1 MLSLDVEDRLR
12 RNTLKWFV
20 YGAIALILAII
31 ILLFERTPKIE
42 TTILTAFILLLIFVL
57 VVFLIGFFNLSIW
70 LKIKKAI
77 DTYHQGNYEKAK
89 EIAVSAY
96 KLSNSKEIK
105 DLINYIDSQIIDDIV
120 SEQERIE
127 NPDAEDNEMLHEI
140 NEQIEEIETRI
151 KKLAKIKHEIAHK
164 LREVKQYKDE
174 ESQDIQQQ
182 YSNIIEQYEELQRFS
197 GIRIHSYQ
205 EILQKL
211 RKLKEKH
218 TNISQLWE
226 EKEDLKDLQ
235 EELAAEG
242 FKSDDE
248 ADALE
253 KFFQNETEFLE
264 YTKEF
269 LATSNS
275 IEDPEE
281 FQKIYKEL
289 LEKLEE
295 LSPRQK

>member
-20 YGAIALILAII
+20 YGAIALILAIV
-31 ILLFERTPKIE
+31 ILLVERTPKIE
-42 TTILTAFILLLIFVL
+42 TTILTTFILLLIFAL
-57 VVFLIGFFNLSIW
+57 VVFLIGIFNLSIW

-89 EIAVSAY
+89 QIAVSAY

-151 KKLAKIKHEIAHK
+151 KKLAKIKQEIAHK

-174 ESQDIQQQ
+174 EARDIQQQ
-182 YSNIIEQYEELQRFS
+182 YSNIIDQYEELQRFS
-197 GIRIHSYQ
+197 EFRIHSYQ

-211 RKLKEKH
+211 RRLKEKH

-248 ADALE
+248 SQALE

-264 YTKEF
+264 YIKEF

-281 FQKIYKEL
+281 FHKLYKEL
-289 LEKLEE
+289 LEKLDE
-295 LSPRQK
+295 LSQKHK

>member
-12 RNTLKWFV
+12 RNTLKWFI
-20 YGAIALILAII
+20 YGTIALVMAII
-31 ILLFERTPKIE
+31 ILVIE
-42 TTILTAFILLLIFVL
+42 TPQKIHPTILTIFITLLIFVL
-57 VVFLIGFFNLSIW
+57 IVYLIGIFNLSIW

-77 DTYHQGNYEKAK
+77 DTYHQGNYDKAK

-96 KLSNSKEIK
+96 KMSNSKEIK

-127 NPDAEDNEMLHEI
+127 NPDAEDNEMLQEI
-140 NEQIEEIETRI
+140 NDQIEEILTRI
-151 KKLAKIKHEIAHK
+151 KKLAKIKQEIAHK
-164 LREVKQYKDE
+164 LNEVKHYQQEQKDIK
-174 ESQDIQQQ
+174 DQ
-182 YSNIIEQYEELQRFS
+182 YSKIIKQYTELQKFS
-197 GIRIHSYQ
+197 EFRISSYRQ
-205 EILQKL
+205 ILNKL
-211 RKLKEKH
+211 HKLKEKH
-218 TNISQLWE
+218 TKISQLWE

-242 FKSDDE
+242 FKSDQQSQ
-248 ADALE
+248 AIE

-269 LATSNS
+269 LATSNT
-275 IEDPEE
+275 IEDPDE
-281 FQKIYKEL
+281 FHKLYKEL

-295 LSPRQK
+295 LEEHHN

>member
-12 RNTLKWFV
+12 RNTLKWFI
-20 YGAIALILAII
+20 YGSIALILAII
-31 ILLFERTPKIE
+31 IIAVETPQKIQP
-42 TTILTAFILLLIFVL
+42 TILTIFILLLIFTL
-57 VVFLIGFFNLSIW
+57 VVFLIGIFNLSIW

-77 DTYHQGNYEKAK
+77 DTYHQGNYDKAK

-127 NPDAEDNEMLHEI
+127 NPDAEDNEMLQEI
-140 NEQIEEIETRI
+140 NEQIEEIQTRI
-151 KKLAKIKHEIAHK
+151 KKLAKIKQEIAHK
-164 LREVKQYKDE
+164 LNEVKQYKQEQKDIE
-174 ESQDIQQQ
+174 EQ
-182 YSNIIEQYEELQRFS
+182 YSKIIKQYTELQKFS
-197 GIRIHSYQ
+197 DFRIHSYQ
-205 EILQKL
+205 EILNKL

-242 FKSDDE
+242 FKTDE
-248 ADALE
+248 HSQAIE

-275 IEDPEE
+275 IEDPDE
-281 FQKIYKEL
+281 FHKLYKEL

-295 LSPRQK
+295 LEAHHK